1 MEKQLTK
8 QEILNELHSIQ
19 TYMEERDAFYGYGQM
34 TDLIK
39 KLERECNGNIDN
51 SKHENCTIFDI
62 SGSLHIDF
70 GVYLTGH
77 DKETIEQM
85 YNDWQRYR

>member
-8 QEILNELHSIQ
+8 QKILNEL
-19 TYMEERDAFYGYGQM
+19 R
-34 TDLIK
+34 
-39 KLERECNGNIDN
+39 N
-51 SKHENCTIFDI
+51 
-62 SGSLHIDF
+62 SLHIDF
-70 GVYLTGH
+70 AIYLIGH